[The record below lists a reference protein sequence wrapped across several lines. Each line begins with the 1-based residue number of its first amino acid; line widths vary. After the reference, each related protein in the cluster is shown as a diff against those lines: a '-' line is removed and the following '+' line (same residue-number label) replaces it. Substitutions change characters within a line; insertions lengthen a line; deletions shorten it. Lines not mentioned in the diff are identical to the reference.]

1 MNSISCSYS
10 AITPYSE
17 HRDMTAQGPMGIIW
31 VCPPPSNSGKWVGY
45 GGQMLLGKGPTQDIP
60 FLFPTKTSQW
70 PPLNL
75 GINWCLSGDD
85 FGQPPFSFIN
95 FYHGIY
101 HGTTTRII
109 TRWATIIDLCMMIS
123 VISMIWLYKYIKK
136 SDISSFQWSSFYAPS
151 PHFPLQQKTISQKTK
166 KQHF

>member
-1 MNSISCSYS
+1 
-10 AITPYSE
+10 
-17 HRDMTAQGPMGIIW
+17 MTAQGPMGIIW

-45 GGQMLLGKGPTQDIP
+45 GGQMLLGKGPTQGIP

-101 HGTTTRII
+101 HGATTRII
-109 TRWATIIDLCMMIS
+109 TRWATIIYLCMMIS
-123 VISMIWLYKYIKK
+123 VISMILLYIKK
-136 SDISSFQWSSFYAPS
+136 RYLFISVKFLLRPLPPLSSS
-151 PHFPLQQKTISQKTK
+151 TK
-166 KQHF
+166 KQSPKKRKNNTSNNTVDGRKPAPPGMYKTL